1 MSHEQDKE
9 LSEAKGI
16 SRTEPA
22 RRPGK
27 CSDTVSLY
35 EANRVQPPVA
45 VLYRTA
51 DIRDV
56 EAGEL
61 LVANT

>member
-9 LSEAKGI
+9 LPEARGM
-16 SRTEPA
+16 SPTEPA

-27 CSDTVSLY
+27 CFNTVSLY
-35 EANRVQPPVA
+35 EANRMQPPVA